1 MNKNFKYYVAI
12 WAILFVMFNA
22 IVFIVTDN
30 TIGLSSTG
38 SSFWVAYVCIS
49 CSFVAQ
55 LICAKTAFSGD
66 SKKLFYGI
74 PLIQV
79 SNSGLIVMTVVG
91 TAIMAIN
98 SIPSWIGAVICIL
111 ISGFDAIAIV
121 KAKAVSDIVSSR
133 DEDIRNK
140 TAFIREMTAE
150 AEMLYKNASTPE
162 EKRELKKLYEAF
174 RYSNPISIHND
185 SEIECQIH
193 EYMVEIKS
201 TFSSRTVG
209 LIRNLL
215 ITRNTNNKSG
225 K

>member
-1 MNKNFKYYVAI
+1 MNKNFKYYVAV

-38 SSFWVAYVCIS
+38 SSFWVAYVCII

-79 SNSGLIVMTVVG
+79 SNFGLIMMTVVG

-174 RYSNPISIHND
+174 RFSDSVSNSGLSD
-185 SEIECQIH
+185 IE
-193 EYMVEIKS
+193 EE
-201 TFSSRTVG
+201 
-209 LIRNLL
+209 IRNQFSNLERGFSAKDISSLL
-215 ITRNTNNKSG
+215 HLLNNRNFRIRE
-225 K
+225 

>member
-30 TIGLSSTG
+30 TIGLGSTG
-38 SSFWVAYVCIS
+38 GSFWVAYVCII

-55 LICAKTAFSGD
+55 LICAKNAFSGD

-91 TAIMAIN
+91 TVIMAIN

-121 KAKAVSDIVSSR
+121 KAKAVSDIVSNR
-133 DEDIRNK
+133 DEDIRQK

-150 AEMLYKNASTPE
+150 AEVLYKNASTPE

-174 RYSNPISIHND
+174 RYSD
-185 SEIECQIH
+185 SVSNSGFSDIE
-193 EYMVEIKS
+193 EE
-201 TFSSRTVG
+201 
-209 LIRNLL
+209 IRNQFSNLNNGFSAKDINDLL
-215 ITRNTNNKSG
+215 HLLNNRNLRMREK